1 MKKIL
6 LLACVSVIA
15 FSSVSA
21 QESLS
26 AGKLMFQTN
35 VTDLNVTF
43 IDDFSIAMS
52 VRGGYF
58 VADKLPILVGL
69 GVGYAD
75 PTTVFAAQLGLGYY
89 FYDGLYL
96 NALGSLSYSSTDY
109 EGIGS
114 VSNTIFGIT
123 AELGY
128 AIFLTDRIAI
138 DPKLILDVPFKDGLK
153 ATFGLGCGF
162 TIFF

>member
-43 IDDFSIAMS
+43 VDDFSIALG

-58 VADKLPILVGL
+58 VADKLPILAEI

-75 PTTVFAAQLGLGYY
+75 PITAFNAKLGLGYY

-96 NALGSLSYSSTDY
+96 NALGSLRYLSIEDGDSDTL
-109 EGIGS
+109 
-114 VSNTIFGIT
+114 FGLT
-123 AELGY
+123 GELGY
-128 AIFLTDRIAI
+128 AIFLNDHIAI
-138 DPKLILDVPFKDGLK
+138 DPKLYLDVPFKDGLK

>member
-6 LLACVSVIA
+6 LLACVSLIA
-15 FSSVSA
+15 FSTVRA

-35 VTDLNVTF
+35 VTDLNATF
-43 IDDFSIAMS
+43 VDNFSIELS

-58 VADKLPILVGL
+58 VADRLPILVGI

-75 PTTVFAAQLGLGYY
+75 PTTIFGAALGLGYY
-89 FYDGLYL
+89 LYDGLYL
-96 NALGSLSYSSTDY
+96 NALGNMVYASANGNSD
-109 EGIGS
+109 
-114 VSNTIFGIT
+114 TIFGVT
-123 AELGY
+123 GELGY
-128 AIFLTDRIAI
+128 AIFLSDRIAI
-138 DPKLILDVPFKDGLK
+138 DPKLILGVPFKEGHKVTL
-153 ATFGLGCGF
+153 GLGIGF